1 MFVTQPP
8 LSLLSEDTSEW
19 ERELQQE
26 LQEYEVVAEADN
38 QDENWDRE
46 IEEMLQ
52 ADQLTP
58 MSPRFQCGNMAT
70 LKREG
75 A

>member
-1 MFVTQPP
+1 MNCYVCNIAPP
-8 LSLLSEDTSEW
+8 PPSLLSEDTSEW

-52 ADQLTP
+52 AD
-58 MSPRFQCGNMAT
+58 
-70 LKREG
+70 
-75 A
+75 